1 MRRFWLWL
9 CRIDSWRDN
18 LDYIAYRA
26 GQRGDQRHDL

>member
-18 LDYIAYRA
+18 LDYHLYRM
-26 GQRGDQRHDL
+26 GQKGDQP